1 MMKITTAMFLFIFQI
16 TITLNLVISAITE
29 MEMNVVSVERVTEYT
44 TLPSEVQ
51 YGVNFSLTIF
61 SLFSG
66 KRVLFFVTGECV

>member
-16 TITLNLVISAITE
+16 TITLNLVIFAITE

-51 YGVNFSLTIF
+51 YGINF
-61 SLFSG
+61 
-66 KRVLFFVTGECV
+66 